1 MSLPLLLSEPVDEGN
16 FSGVTQRGALVIRSD
31 LPAGGDALS
40 ALTIEGGQGGRA
52 GKCRHLG
59 I

>member
-1 MSLPLLLSEPVDEGN
+1 MSLPLLISEPVDEGN
-16 FSGVTQRGALVIRSD
+16 FSGVTQRGARAIGSD

-40 ALTIEGGQGGRA
+40 ALTSKGKQGGKA
-52 GKCRHLG
+52 GKRRHLG